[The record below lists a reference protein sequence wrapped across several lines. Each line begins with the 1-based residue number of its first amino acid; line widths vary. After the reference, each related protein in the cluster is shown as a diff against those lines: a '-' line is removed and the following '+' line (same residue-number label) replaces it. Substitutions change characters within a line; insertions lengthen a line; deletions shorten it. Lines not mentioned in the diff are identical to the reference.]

1 MKRKRWTQAETA
13 EFVQLYPTTMAKDLA
28 ERFGCSV
35 AQIYHKQQN
44 TGVNKSTDFLHQY
57 YKANFKG
64 HPATQFKKGMT
75 SWNKGT
81 KGLMMGG
88 VETQFKK
95 GQNPHNTKPIGYRS
109 TRDGYTVEKTA
120 NGFKMVHVLMW
131 ESINGL
137 VPKGMF
143 VVFKD
148 RNKANITLDNLE
160 LIDRH
165 EHMRR
170 NTVHNLPEELREVL
184 HIKKSITRKI
194 NQLEKNGTQQN

>member
-1 MKRKRWTQAETA
+1 MKRKRWTQQEADEL
-13 EFVQLYPTTMAKDLA
+13 ERLYPTTMAKDLA

-35 AQIYHKQQN
+35 RQIY
-44 TGVNKSTDFLHQY
+44 NKTKKIGINKDIEFLYQY
-57 YKANFKG
+57 YRANYKG
-64 HPATQFKKGMT
+64 NPATQFKKGMT

-81 KGLMMGG
+81 KGVVIGG
-88 VETQFKK
+88 VQTQFKK
-95 GQNPHNTKPIGYRS
+95 GQKAHNIKPIGHRS
-109 TRDGYTVEKTA
+109 YRDGYTVEKTA
-120 NGFKMVHVLMW
+120 QGFKFVHIMMW
-131 ESINGL
+131 EAINGP

-148 RNKANITLDNLE
+148 RNKANIALENIE

-170 NTVHNLPEELREVL
+170 NTMHNLPEELREVL

>member
-1 MKRKRWTQAETA
+1 MRKQWTKKETE
-13 EFVQLYPTTMAKDLA
+13 EFIQLYPTTMAKDLA
-28 ERFGCSV
+28 NRFNCSI

-57 YKANFKG
+57 YKSNFKG
-64 HPATQFKKGMT
+64 HSATQFKKGMT

-81 KGLMMGG
+81 KGVMMGG

-120 NGFKMVHVLMW
+120 NGFKLVHVMLW
-131 ESINGL
+131 ESINGP
-137 VPKGMF
+137 VAKGML

-148 RNKANITLDNLE
+148 RNKQNMCIENLE
-160 LIDRH
+160 LIDRN

-170 NTVHNLPEELREVL
+170 NNIKNLPEELREVL
-184 HIKKSITRKI
+184 QIKKSITRKI
-194 NQLEKNGTQQN
+194 NQIEKNGTK

>member
-1 MKRKRWTQAETA
+1 MKRKRWTQQEAE
-13 EFVQLYPTTMAKDLA
+13 ELERLYPTTMAKDLA

-35 AQIYHKQQN
+35 RQIY
-44 TGVNKSTDFLHQY
+44 NKTKKIGINKDIEFLYQY
-57 YKANFKG
+57 YRDNYKG
-64 HPATQFKKGMT
+64 NPATQFKKGMT

-81 KGLMMGG
+81 KGVVIGG
-88 VETQFKK
+88 VKTQFKK
-95 GQNPHNTKPIGYRS
+95 GQEAHNIKPIGHRS
-109 TRDGYTVEKTA
+109 YRDGYMVEKTA
-120 NGFKMVHVLMW
+120 CGFKFVHIMMW
-131 ESINGL
+131 EAINGP

-148 RNKANITLDNLE
+148 RNKANIALDNLE

>member
-57 YKANFKG
+57 YKANF
-64 HPATQFKKGMT
+64 
-75 SWNKGT
+75 
-81 KGLMMGG
+81 
-88 VETQFKK
+88 
-95 GQNPHNTKPIGYRS
+95 IGYRS
-109 TRDGYTVEKTA
+109 TRDGYMVEKTA

-131 ESINGL
+131 EAINGP

-148 RNKANITLDNLE
+148 RNKQNICIENLE

-170 NTVHNLPEELREVL
+170 NNIKNLPEELREVL
-184 HIKKSITRKI
+184 HIKKSITRQI
-194 NQLEKNGTQQN
+194 NKLEKNGTQQN

>member
-1 MKRKRWTQAETA
+1 
-13 EFVQLYPTTMAKDLA
+13 
-28 ERFGCSV
+28 
-35 AQIYHKQQN
+35 
-44 TGVNKSTDFLHQY
+44 
-57 YKANFKG
+57 
-64 HPATQFKKGMT
+64 MT

-81 KGLMMGG
+81 KGVMMGG

-109 TRDGYTVEKTA
+109 YRDGYLVEKVET
-120 NGFKMVHVLMW
+120 GFKFVHVLMW
-131 ESINGL
+131 ESINGP
-137 VPKGMF
+137 VPKGLF

-148 RNKANITLDNLE
+148 RNKQNITLDNLE

>member
-1 MKRKRWTQAETA
+1 MRKQWTKKETE
-13 EFVQLYPTTMAKDLA
+13 EFIQLYPTTMAKDLA
-28 ERFGCSV
+28 KRFNCSIT
-35 AQIYHKQQN
+35 QIYHKQQN
-44 TGVNKSTDFLHQY
+44 TGVNKSTDFLHDY

-81 KGLMMGG
+81 KGLQIGG
-88 VETQFKK
+88 KETQFKK
-95 GQNPHNTKPIGYRS
+95 GQTPHNTKPIGFRS
-109 TRDGYTVEKTA
+109 YRDGYLVEKTA

-137 VPKGMF
+137 VPKGFF

-148 RNKANITLDNLE
+148 RNKANITLENLE

-194 NQLEKNGTQQN
+194 NQIEKNGTK